1 MGDLRHLSGVDVG
14 DGRRSFGTSM
24 ETGLTHLERSDAMGA
39 DNETSDP
46 CLFFRDGAGRQ
57 QMTILSSA
65 AARRTI
71 GRGPGSDLH
80 LPWDNEVSRLH
91 AQLEH
96 VGSDWILVDDG
107 PV

>member
-1 MGDLRHLSGVDVG
+1 
-14 DGRRSFGTSM
+14 
-24 ETGLTHLERSDAMGA
+24 MGA
-39 DNETSDP
+39 DNEASDP

-57 QMTILSSA
+57 QMSILPSA
-65 AARRTI
+65 AARLTI

-107 PV
+107 LSSNGTYVNGERLSPGIGYATAM